1 MSMRGIVSYIRSRL
15 RTKPPVLEGGLASGG
30 TTHDAL
36 ARLVQNGFD
45 IQSIIDLGASD
56 GKWSRMAS
64 AYFPEARILGIEPLA
79 ERDTDLAQMQS
90 LYPSFSY
97 RICAA
102 GNQDHGAAML
112 NVTPEL
118 DGSYIGSGAGARQV
132 PLRTVDSLVSEIGLA
147 GPFLMKFDTHGYE
160 LQILEGAS
168 HTLQNTPVIIMEM
181 LNFGGLRFPGL
192 LAHLDGLGYRP
203 LDAVDLVRTPT
214 KQVLWQFDF
223 VLIRNDHP
231 LLSEASFC

>member
-1 MSMRGIVSYIRSRL
+1 MSMRGIASYVLSRL
-15 RTKPPVLEGGLASGG
+15 RPKPSHPQDLLSAGG

-36 ARLVQNGFD
+36 ARLVRHGFEV
-45 IQSIIDLGASD
+45 QSIIDLGASD

-64 AYFPEARILGIEPLA
+64 PYFPDARILGIEPLA
-79 ERDTDLAQMQS
+79 EREADLAHMQS
-90 LYPSFSY
+90 LNPAFSF

-132 PLRTVDSLVSEIGLA
+132 PLRTVDSLVSELGLA

-168 HTLQNTPVIIMEM
+168 RTLQDTPVIIMEM
-181 LNFGGLRFPGL
+181 LNFGGLRFPEL
-192 LAHLDGLGYRP
+192 LAHLDMLGYRP

-223 VLIRNDHP
+223 VLIRSDHP